1 MIDALYNGRSGLK
14 SYERSLNVD
23 TNNIANVNTLAYKA
37 DRVNFEDMMYQNRE
51 GKGVTIGSIDKT
63 FKQGDLKS
71 TGNTYDMAIKGPGFF
86 IVKDDNKP
94 ELLYTRAGNFKMG
107 REGFLR
113 FNGLKVQ
120 GLAANEPAVF
130 ATNPEDK
137 QFTSKY
143 GRIVGST
150 EVQNENLA
158 MTINAKTTD
167 FEKTAKTD
175 PITMSGKGYKE
186 AGTKISD
193 ASILLDKYSK
203 KLLNYNQNPIEG
215 KASTS
220 FQANIQFD
228 LAGLTSDSDF
238 VQITVDGKKLIQKF
252 DTDAV
257 TTMNKFVDQISNI
270 PGLNATI
277 DETGKLTIS
286 SLVPGRRHELETA
299 GISDAGFQINI
310 ESQGEEGEGLLSLNS
325 VRDALARALQ
335 NAGAEFI
342 EIRNSINL
350 QENAIDKL
358 GAVQMNLTTLNISEN
373 PFGIP
378 EVKDGIIYMNQ
389 GNTKFVLGKI
399 ETVDFMDKQ
408 SLNPIGG
415 NMYSQSLNSGNPI
428 LNTKTA
434 EILTGT
440 LELSNADL
448 SESLTNMMVNQRAF
462 EANSKSLTTADEFLN
477 IAIGLKK

>member
-23 TNNIANVNTLAYKA
+23 SNNIANVNTLAYKA

-51 GKGVTIGSIDKT
+51 GKGVTIGSINKSY
-63 FKQGDLKS
+63 KQGELKT
-71 TGNTYDMAIKGPGFF
+71 TGNIYDMAIKGPGFF

-94 ELLYTRAGNFKMG
+94 ELIYTRAGNFRMG

-113 FNGLKVQ
+113 SNELKVQ
-120 GLAANEPAVF
+120 GISPVEPEIF
-130 ATNPEDK
+130 SSNPADK
-137 QFTSKY
+137 TFSGKFTKY
-143 GRIVGST
+143 IGST
-150 EVQNENLA
+150 EVQNDKQV
-158 MTINAKTTD
+158 MTINAKATD
-167 FEKTAKTD
+167 FEQSAKTD

-186 AGTKISD
+186 AGVKVGDVSM
-193 ASILLDKYSK
+193 LLQKYSN
-203 KLLNYNQNPIEG
+203 LLRNYNQNPVEG
-215 KASTS
+215 KAPQT
-220 FQANIQFD
+220 FKANIQYD
-228 LAGLTSDSDF
+228 LAGLTSVTDF
-238 VQITVDGKKLIQKF
+238 VEITIDGKKIIQNF

-270 PGLNATI
+270 TGLKASI
-277 DETGKLTIS
+277 DETGNMTID
-286 SLVPGRRHELETA
+286 SLVPGARHEIGTTA
-299 GISDAGFQINI
+299 ITDAGFTVNI
-310 ESQGEEGEGLLSLNS
+310 QSQGEEGEGLLYLNAT
-325 VRDALARALQ
+325 RDALAAALK
-335 NAGAEFI
+335 NAGADLI
-342 EIRNSINL
+342 EIRNRMDL
-350 QENAIDKL
+350 GDQGVEKL
-358 GAVQMNLTTLNISEN
+358 GAIQMNLKTLNLSQN
-373 PFGIP
+373 PFGVP
-378 EVKDGIIYMNQ
+378 EIIDGVIYMKQ
-389 GNTKFVLGKI
+389 GNTKFVIGKI

-415 NMYSQSLNSGNPI
+415 NLYSQSQGSGAPI

-448 SESLTNMMVNQRAF
+448 SESLVNMMVNQRAF